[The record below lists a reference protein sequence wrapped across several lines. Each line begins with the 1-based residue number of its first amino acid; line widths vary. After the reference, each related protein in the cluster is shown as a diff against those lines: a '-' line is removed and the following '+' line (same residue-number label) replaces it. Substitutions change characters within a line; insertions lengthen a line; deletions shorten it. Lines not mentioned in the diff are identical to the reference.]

1 MYMYIAALDCY
12 FGLPSDPSCIIHVH
26 VTRLLRCLVHRT
38 HPLSDTQYIL
48 CLVLQEYVRRCRI
61 ELHVPFEDQEKWVC
75 II

>member
-38 HPLSDTQYIL
+38 HPLSDTQYS
-48 CLVLQEYVRRCRI
+48 VLFCRNMS
-61 ELHVPFEDQEKWVC
+61 EDAE
-75 II
+75 